1 MKITSHTDPFPF
13 LYIENLYTEEELQ
26 LIFAELD
33 YYQSNQ
39 KILDSNAATSSA
51 QHEDGSSMAKRSGQ
65 FLDYIFGNR
74 EYSNILNINRKLF
87 ERGLICQRS
96 DNYFFRHFVPTQD
109 FSLLSYY
116 ENADMYEPH
125 VDQCVVSICI
135 WLWKEPKRF
144 EGGDFFFPDF
154 NKRIKVQTNHAV
166 VFPSVIQH
174 SVDEIQM
181 LPEHMGKGLG
191 RYSICNFLNYKQ

>member
-74 EYSNILNINRKLF
+74 EYSNILNSFLYVFKSNA
-87 ERGLICQRS
+87 ICLMS
-96 DNYFFRHFVPTQD
+96 
-109 FSLLSYY
+109 
-116 ENADMYEPH
+116 
-125 VDQCVVSICI
+125 
-135 WLWKEPKRF
+135 
-144 EGGDFFFPDF
+144 
-154 NKRIKVQTNHAV
+154 
-166 VFPSVIQH
+166 
-174 SVDEIQM
+174 
-181 LPEHMGKGLG
+181 
-191 RYSICNFLNYKQ
+191 

>member
-74 EYSNILNINRKLF
+74 EYSNILNICK
-87 ERGLICQRS
+87 
-96 DNYFFRHFVPTQD
+96 T
-109 FSLLSYY
+109 
-116 ENADMYEPH
+116 
-125 VDQCVVSICI
+125 
-135 WLWKEPKRF
+135 
-144 EGGDFFFPDF
+144 
-154 NKRIKVQTNHAV
+154 
-166 VFPSVIQH
+166 
-174 SVDEIQM
+174 
-181 LPEHMGKGLG
+181 
-191 RYSICNFLNYKQ
+191 